1 MSESNQNP
9 NQKKLITKFIQKIG
23 EKNYSEANDYLKKT
37 IENKLLGKINQYK
50 NINIFRDE

>member
-1 MSESNQNP
+1 MSESNQTP

-23 EKNYSEANDYLKKT
+23 EKNYSEANGYLKKT

>member
-1 MSESNQNP
+1 MNESNQNP
-9 NQKKLITKFIQKIG
+9 GQKKLITKFIQKIG